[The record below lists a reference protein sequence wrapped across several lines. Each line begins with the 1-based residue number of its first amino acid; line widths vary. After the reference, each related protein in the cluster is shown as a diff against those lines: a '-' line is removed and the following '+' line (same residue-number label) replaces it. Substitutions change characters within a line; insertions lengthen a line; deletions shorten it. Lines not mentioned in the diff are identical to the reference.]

1 MRFRIAFISILALA
15 HAISAQ
21 SPAYTPTMT
30 FDVASIRQSS
40 AEPGGP
46 GVRGNFEPFDS
57 SHLIGKNWDL
67 KDFLVWAYDID
78 TQRLIGLDRLDFQL
92 QHATF
97 NVRAKADVAADEEIT
112 KLPKEQRKLEQMHMI
127 QALLAERFSLKAH
140 WVDRDTRVF
149 DLVIARPGKL
159 RTTGAAPGTHEA
171 ARFGNHDVPRLY
183 QWGDSVRT
191 EFIAHGATT
200 GDIAEEL
207 SAHLGTLVRDKTKL
221 TGRYDFDCPF
231 AAFQTRGS
239 DRAIDETNPWPPLE
253 IAIRDELGLRLVQTH
268 GPVPFL
274 VIDSA
279 QMPTEN

>member
-1 MRFRIAFISILALA
+1 
-15 HAISAQ
+15 
-21 SPAYTPTMT
+21 MT

-46 GVRGNFEPFDS
+46 GVRGNFEPFES
-57 SHLIGKNWDL
+57 SHFIGKNWDL

-78 TQRLIGLDRLDFQL
+78 IHRLIGFDRLPFEL

-97 NVRAKADVAADEEIT
+97 NVQAKSDLATDRRLA

-171 ARFGNHDVPRLY
+171 ARFGNHEVPRLY
-183 QWGDSVRT
+183 QWGDNVRT
-191 EFIAHGATT
+191 EFIAHGARTV
-200 GDIAEEL
+200 DIAEEL
-207 SAHLGTLVRDKTKL
+207 SAHLGTLVRDKTGL
-221 TGRYDFDCPF
+221 IGGYDFDFPF

-253 IAIRDELGLRLVQTH
+253 IAIRDELGLKLVSSR

-279 QMPTEN
+279 RMPSEN